1 MTFIPFGGVKK
12 KRGKQRNLLL
22 PSPACF
28 LHLSAASWWM
38 LLERRRAP
46 SCPLYL
52 RLPRRCESSS
62 SSSPFKITKVG
73 PTTAAATEPRSM
85 HHQSV
90 TWSRAS
96 ASRRLK
102 AGGRVRVHVQRDQ
115 LCRCELFFLFFP
127 CFFKNNQMM
136 KVKFLQEPRLSAGCQ
151 IHPSAVRSK
160 EDVGVKKPT
169 STKTR
174 QTLRRLQKTPRNF

>member
-1 MTFIPFGGVKK
+1 M
-12 KRGKQRNLLL
+12 
-22 PSPACF
+22 
-28 LHLSAASWWM
+28 LS
-38 LLERRRAP
+38 ERRRAP

-90 TWSRAS
+90 AWSRAS

-102 AGGRVRVHVQRDQ
+102 AGERGFVCMSRGISCVVVN
-115 LCRCELFFLFFP
+115 FFF
-127 CFFKNNQMM
+127 CFSPVFLKKIHNQMM